1 MLAANALR
9 TARPRRRRPPPPLLR
24 QLQSVLV
31 VPQLQPPPPQAQDQ
45 PEVVVPLP
53 EVDRPLLVPGRMIPD
68 GSSRRLAVRPV
79 RPSVTGERPD
89 FRSEVPGEEEEAVPV
104 VEAVLD

>member
-1 MLAANALR
+1 M
-9 TARPRRRRPPPPLLR
+9 P
-24 QLQSVLV
+24 V
-31 VPQLQPPPPQAQDQ
+31 VPQLPLQDPAQDQ
-45 PEVVVPLP
+45 PEVVVLVPWP

-89 FRSEVPGEEEEAVPV
+89 FRSGVPGEEEEAAVPV